1 MNRKKRII
9 IVDDHPI
16 FTQGLKLIINSYE
29 EYEVAG
35 DAENITDALEL
46 ASKKNPDISIIDLN
60 LGNEDGLDLIKK
72 IKKQFPDMKM
82 LVLSM
87 LKESYYAERSL
98 LAGAHGYIMKEETSE
113 MLLQAL
119 DTITAGKIWLSK
131 DERNRYIDTLFSDK
145 TKSRDRKTEPLINQ
159 LTDRQILVL
168 SHLGKGLS
176 APQIAEQLKISVK
189 TVEAHKWQLKKKLGC
204 KTAQELLQYA
214 IRWVK

>member
-1 MNRKKRII
+1 MNKKKRIV

-16 FTQGLKLIINSYE
+16 FTQGLKLIINSYDD
-29 EYEVAG
+29 YTVAG
-35 DAENITDALEL
+35 EAENIKDAIEL
-46 ASKKNPDISIIDLN
+46 NVKEKPDISIIDLN

-72 IKKQFPDMKM
+72 MKKEFPKMKM

-98 LAGAHGYIMKEETSE
+98 LAGAHGFIMKEETSE

-119 DTITAGKIWLSK
+119 DTITEGKIWLSK

-145 TKSRDRKTEPLINQ
+145 SKSRDGKTKPLISQ
-159 LTDRQILVL
+159 LTDRQIHIL

-214 IRWVK
+214 IRWVN

>member
-1 MNRKKRII
+1 MNSKKRII

-16 FTQGLKLIINSYE
+16 FTQGIKLIIDSYE

-35 DAENITDALEL
+35 AAENIEAAVEL
-46 ASKKNPDISIIDLN
+46 ASNKNPDISIIDLN

-72 IKKQFPDMKM
+72 MKKQFPGMKM

-145 TKSRDRKTEPLINQ
+145 TKSKDRKTEPLINQ
-159 LTDRQILVL
+159 LTDRQILIL

-189 TVEAHKWQLKKKLGC
+189 TVEAHKWQLKKKLGF

>member
-1 MNRKKRII
+1 MDRKKRII

-35 DAENITDALEL
+35 DAENIADALEL
-46 ASKKNPDISIIDLN
+46 ASEKNPDISIIDLN

-72 IKKQFPDMKM
+72 MKRRFPDMKI

-119 DTITAGKIWLSK
+119 DTITAGKIWLSRN
-131 DERNRYIDTLFSDK
+131 ERNRYIDTLFSDK
-145 TKSRDRKTEPLINQ
+145 KKSRDRKPEPLVSQ
-159 LTDRQILVL
+159 LTDRQILIL

-176 APQIAEQLKISVK
+176 APQIAGQLKISVK

>member
-1 MNRKKRII
+1 MNRKKKII

-16 FTQGLKLIINSYE
+16 FTQGLRLIIESYE

-35 DAENITDALEL
+35 DAENIDNALKL
-46 ASKKNPDISIIDLN
+46 ASKEKPDISIIDLN

-72 IKKQFPDMKM
+72 MKKQYPDMKM

-98 LAGAHGYIMKEETSE
+98 LAAAHGYIMKEETSE

-145 TKSRDRKTEPLINQ
+145 TKSKDKKTEPLINQ
-159 LTDRQILVL
+159 LTDRQILIL